1 MTKQEWDAIN
11 YRGQLHQN
19 GLLELVVDGEFSPQL
34 IQQLLHFVEQM
45 ACEGG
50 PLTGLMLDLRYSTS
64 VSIVRA
70 SNLVEALSQIVTP
83 MAVVFIWNRQHKI
96 ASLIH
101 HTLARRDAIAY
112 FTNPTD
118 AWNYLLRRVQT
129 RPAN

>member
-1 MTKQEWDAIN
+1 MTKQEWDAVN
-11 YRGQLHQN
+11 YRGQIHQN

-34 IQQLLHFVEQM
+34 TQQLLHFVEQM
-45 ACEGG
+45 AHESG
-50 PLTGLMLDLRYSTS
+50 PLTGLMLDLRCSTS

-70 SNLVEALSQIVTP
+70 SNLVEALSRIVTP
-83 MAVVFIWNRQHKI
+83 MAVVFIWNQQHQI

-118 AWNYLLRRVQT
+118 AWNYLLRRV
-129 RPAN
+129 RV